1 MITSRVMSAE
11 VNSRSLPLCSAT
23 GEHAPNGKFSSLD
36 VDRVLF
42 HSKPCFG
49 LVVFF

>member
-1 MITSRVMSAE
+1 MITFRVMSAE

-36 VDRVLF
+36 VNGVLF
-42 HSKPCFG
+42 YSKPRFG
-49 LVVFF
+49 LAVFF